1 MKRNAAPTARPTLD
15 DCWNRIGVRGER
27 SCPELKQHIHCHN
40 CPVHAAA
47 ATALLGGALP
57 AEYLAEW
64 TRHVAEPKRVREPDS
79 RSAFLFRLGAEW
91 LALPTATLI
100 EVAEPRPYHS
110 LPHRRSGA
118 VLGLV
123 NIRGE
128 LLVCV
133 SLAEL
138 LKLEG
143 ATPAASDSRRVLP
156 RLLVCELDGCRAV
169 FPVDEAHGVHR
180 YQPHQLLPVPNTLSK
195 AAASY
200 TSALLPWERGRVG
213 CLDEQLLFYTIRRS
227 LA

>member
-27 SCPELKQHIHCHN
+27 SCPELQRHIHCRN

-47 ATALLGGALP
+47 ATALLGGAVP
-57 AEYLAEW
+57 TEYLAEW
-64 TRHVAEPKRVREPDS
+64 TRHVAEPKPLRDPDS
-79 RSAFLFRLGAEW
+79 RSAFLFRLGKEW

-100 EVAEPRPYHS
+100 EVAEPRAHHT

-123 NIRGE
+123 NVRGE

-133 SLAEL
+133 SLSEL
-138 LKLEG
+138 LKLE
-143 ATPAASDSRRVLP
+143 TTVPAAGSVRRELP
-156 RLLVCELDGCRAV
+156 RLLVCEQDGCRAA

-180 YQPHQLLPVPNTLSK
+180 YQPRQLLPVPSTLSK

-200 TSALLPWERGRVG
+200 TTAMLPWERGSVG